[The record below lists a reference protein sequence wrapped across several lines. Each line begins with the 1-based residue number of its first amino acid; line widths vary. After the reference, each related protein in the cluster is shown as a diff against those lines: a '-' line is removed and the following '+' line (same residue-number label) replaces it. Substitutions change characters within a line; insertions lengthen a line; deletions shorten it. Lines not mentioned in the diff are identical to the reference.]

1 MNISN
6 NSHDRQPV
14 NKSEMLYNSSYHL
27 IFKRICHT
35 KNKKKQWMILAGRKN
50 QKLSFI
56 GFTVMSALGSSF

>member
-35 KNKKKQWMILAGRKN
+35 KNKKKQGMILTG